1 MHPNTEDRMSSS
13 PFSQADLDR
22 ITATVKEAESKTS
35 GEIVPYFVDQS
46 DDYRVASWRGGV
58 TAGATAMLLSLLVHT
73 VVNIWFA
80 YSMFELSATIAV
92 GFGLGVFLVRII
104 HSFRRFF
111 AGPSLMEHRV
121 SQRASLAFLSEEVF
135 NTRERTGILIFLS
148 FFERKVVVLGDAGIN
163 AKARPEDWE
172 GIVRTIVQSMR
183 DGKPADGLVEAIR
196 QCGTLLQKHGIQR
209 RDDDLD
215 ELSDNLR
222 IGR

>member
-1 MHPNTEDRMSSS
+1 MSSS
-13 PFSQADLDR
+13 PFSEADLDR
-22 ITATVKEAESKTS
+22 ITAAVKEAESKTS

-46 DDYRVASWRGGV
+46 DDYRVALWRGGV

-73 VVNIWFA
+73 IVNIWLA

-92 GFGLGVFLVRII
+92 GFSLGVFLVHIVP
-104 HSFRRFF
+104 SFRRFF
-111 AGPSLMEHRV
+111 AGSSLMEHHV

-163 AKARPEDWE
+163 AKAQPEDWK
-172 GIVRTIVQSMR
+172 GIVQIVVQGMR
-183 DGKPADGLVEAIR
+183 DGHSVDGLVEAIR
-196 QCGTLLQKHGIQR
+196 QCGVILQQHGVQR
-209 RDDDLD
+209 RVDDKD

-222 IGR
+222 TGR